1 MRHNLEYETQRLVIS
16 LDYIRDFMTLPVG
29 EGNCSRKFI
38 TSPIGTA
45 IFSYLCLDYHHEQVF
60 LILCGSQNS
69 NNRNTVCVKI
79 KVLEMFF
86 FSNNIYGLDCL
97 LVSTVSCP
105 IVDTTGL
112 ILQVLDTFQVQMTC
126 STNGLSRSATKVDY
140 QQESFP

>member
-1 MRHNLEYETQRLVIS
+1 MSRCFS
-16 LDYIRDFMTLPVG
+16 FSVG
-29 EGNCSRKFI
+29 VRTPITEIQGFFEDESAGN
-38 TSPIGTA
+38 
-45 IFSYLCLDYHHEQVF
+45 V
-60 LILCGSQNS
+60 
-69 NNRNTVCVKI
+69 
-79 KVLEMFF
+79 F

-112 ILQVLDTFQVQMTC
+112 ILQVLATFQVQMTC